1 MHVVAI
7 LAAHSREGL
16 SKQMLDGVL
25 EPIAGT
31 SSWTVDQV
39 FLSDYQLED
48 NQPTLGRPGL
58 ADLTTQLMAADVWV
72 IAAPTYLGNTS
83 GLMKHFLDCFR
94 SRLYR
99 VDDKGRL
106 FPGKMKG
113 KRYVVMTS
121 CYATTI
127 KNFLFRVT
135 DPGLD
140 QIDHP
145 LQDAGMVKVGE
156 AVLTNTWKMTE
167 LPAEKRAELNAL
179 GGRVLDP
186 RAKERS
192 SLTMFRYLILLATVA
207 LVSLVTMG
215 LENWAFASLG
225 IAENF
230 WNHWFFF
237 VVVFFAIL
245 ALILHLL
252 TVARHRFR

>member
-1 MHVVAI
+1 MRAVAI
-7 LAAHSREGL
+7 LAAHSRTGL
-16 SKQMLDGVL
+16 SQAMLDGVL
-25 EPIAGT
+25 APIEGT
-31 SSWTVDQV
+31 GNWTVDQV

-58 ADLTTQLMAADVWV
+58 ADLTATLMQADVWL
-72 IAAPTYLGNTS
+72 ISAPTYLGNTS

-99 VDDKGRL
+99 VDRKGRI
-106 FPGKMKG
+106 FPGKLKG
-113 KRYVVMTS
+113 KRYVVLTS
-121 CYATTI
+121 CYASPL

-140 QIDHP
+140 QIDQTLHN
-145 LQDAGMVKVGE
+145 AGLVKVGE
-156 AVLTNTWKMTE
+156 AVLAGTWGMTD
-167 LPAEKRAELNAL
+167 LPAEERTELNAL
-179 GGRVLDP
+179 GGRVLNP
-186 RAKERS
+186 KAKERS

-225 IAENF
+225 ISGNF
-230 WNHWFFF
+230 WNHWLFF
-237 VVVFFAIL
+237 VVVFFTIL

-252 TVARHRFR
+252 TLARHRFH